1 MMYMLVLSVLLAG
14 CTSSPPATVD
24 EQAVDFTLM
33 TLHDEALSLSAFEGK
48 RVMLNFWATWCGPCR
63 EEMSHMQKAYDQ
75 HSDAAI
81 IAVNMTD
88 QDYGK
93 TRVQSFVEEYRLTFP
108 VVLDEA
114 GDVAKLYG
122 VIAVPTT
129 IFIDEQG
136 RITDRV
142 SGPLTTA
149 QIDAYMQ

>member
-1 MMYMLVLSVLLAG
+1 MYMLVLSVLLAG

-33 TLHDEALSLSAFEGK
+33 TLHDEVLSLSSFEGK

-63 EEMSHMQKAYDQ
+63 EEMPHMQKAYEQ

-93 TRVQSFVEEYRLTFP
+93 ARVQSFVEEYRLTFP

>member
-1 MMYMLVLSVLLAG
+1 MYMLVLSVLLAG

-33 TLHDEALSLSAFEGK
+33 TLHDEVLSLSSFEGK

-63 EEMSHMQKAYDQ
+63 EEMPHMQKAYEQ